1 MRHMSKQPGSLR
13 IFRDTPL
20 LSFRDSS
27 CNVRRIQGLI
37 ISVIGC
43 TSSVDPLSQETSFSD
58 NVAVQLIKKSEAIER
73 RCMAE
78 HGTDKIPAQIIGLGH
93 ATPHGDQTSGESGEV

>member
-1 MRHMSKQPGSLR
+1 MSVGNR
-13 IFRDTPL
+13 
-20 LSFRDSS
+20 
-27 CNVRRIQGLI
+27 GLI

-58 NVAVQLIKKSEAIER
+58 NVAIQSIRKSEAIER

-78 HGTDKIPAQIIGLGH
+78 HSTDKIPAKIIGMGY
-93 ATPHGDQTSGESGEV
+93 ATPHGDQTSGESGEVWGEMFHGDSELHGWHNKGAKNRSRAQH